1 MVDLIRALIQ
11 VKTPLTLFAFVS
23 LVFLMAFRT
32 EQVPKMFF
40 SQLKKLAPEQLAQ
53 LLRRFMLFG
62 DIPRTVLRNP

>member
-40 SQLKKLAPEQLAQ
+40 SLLKKLAPEQLAQ
-53 LLRRFMLFG
+53 LLRRSMLFG